1 LDWVASAKIEN
12 DYVVVETGPERAAE
26 VNDLLTHNG
35 IHVSEMKPRES
46 SLEEFFLDAIDKKP
60 ERAG

>member
-1 LDWVASAKIEN
+1 VASVTNEG
-12 DYVVVETGPERAAE
+12 DYVIVETAPERAAD

-35 IHVSEMKPRES
+35 IRVSEMKPGES
-46 SLEEFFLDAIDKKP
+46 SLEEFFLDAIDNKP